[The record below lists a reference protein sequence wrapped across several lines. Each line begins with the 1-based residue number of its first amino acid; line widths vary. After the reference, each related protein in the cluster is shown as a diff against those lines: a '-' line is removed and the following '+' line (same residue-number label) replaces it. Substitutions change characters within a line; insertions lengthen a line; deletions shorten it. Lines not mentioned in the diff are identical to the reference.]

1 MKTIRQLVWI
11 LAAACTCIIARAE
24 EAPVI
29 DWKALPKDTAALA
42 TPQATAIADNLLAY
56 QYKSGGWPKNVAM
69 EKPLSDAD
77 RATLAARDET
87 KRDGEHTPTID
98 NGATTSQ
105 IRFLSAVFTATGHE
119 RHRDAALRGL
129 DYLFAAQYPNGG
141 WPQFFPLRKGYYTH
155 ITFNDD
161 ATRNVL
167 EIVRDVAAGKA
178 PYSFVDETRRTR
190 AADALKRGIEC
201 VLRCQIVVDGKL
213 TVWAAQHD
221 ENTFAPASARKFEP
235 ACFTAQESAGLVRFL
250 MSIEEPSPAIV
261 ASVQGAVVWF
271 ERTKLTGIRFD
282 RVKTPEGRDGI
293 VTQDPNAT
301 PIWARF
307 YELGTERPIF
317 IGRDEVIHY
326 NLTEIE
332 RERRGGYAWY
342 DDRPAEILKKFPSW
356 AARNKVR

>member
-1 MKTIRQLVWI
+1 MFIRTAFVAI
-11 LAAACTCIIARAE
+11 LALAAGSLPAAVRWSEVSRQPSAWYASDEAR
-24 EAPVI
+24 
-29 DWKALPKDTAALA
+29 
-42 TPQATAIADNLLAY
+42 AIADNVIAY
-56 QYKSGGWPKNVAM
+56 QTPSGGWQKNTDMTVAPAKA
-69 EKPLSDAD
+69 EADAN
-77 RATLAARDET
+77 ATSS
-87 KRDGEHTPTID
+87 EHAPTID

-105 IRFLSAVFTATGHE
+105 IRFLATVFEANGQE

-129 DYLFAAQYPNGG
+129 DYLFAAQYANGG

-167 EIVRDVAAGKA
+167 EIVRDVAAGVK
-178 PYSFVDETRRTR
+178 PYGFVDEARRTR
-190 AADALKRGIEC
+190 ATDALKRGIDC
-201 VLRCQIVVDGKL
+201 ILRCQIVVDGKP

-221 ENTFAPASARKFEP
+221 ENTFAPAPARKFEP

-250 MSIEEPSPAIV
+250 MSLDKPSPEIL
-261 ASVQGAVVWF
+261 ASVQGAVAWF
-271 ERTKLTGIRFD
+271 ERTKLTGIRFN
-282 RVKTPEGRDGI
+282 RIKTPEGKDG
-293 VTQDPNAT
+293 VVVPDPDAP

-326 NLTEIE
+326 SLAEIE

-342 DDRPAEILKKFPSW
+342 DDRPAEILKKYPSW
-356 AARNKVR
+356 ANRNAKP

>member
-1 MKTIRQLVWI
+1 MNTVSRLLLV
-11 LAAACTCIIARAE
+11 LAFVATRSAAYAQQ
-24 EAPVI
+24 PL
-29 DWKALPKDTAALA
+29 DWKAAPKDLALLA
-42 TPQATAIADNLLAY
+42 TPEATAIADNLLAY
-56 QYKSGGWPKNVAM
+56 QFKSGGWPKNLAM
-69 EKPLSDAD
+69 EKTLTDAD
-77 RATLAARDET
+77 RAALAAREENLS
-87 KRDGEHTPTID
+87 KGESVATID
-98 NGATTSQ
+98 NGATTTQ
-105 IRFLSAVFTATGHE
+105 VRFLAAVFTANGHE

-141 WPQFFPLRKGYYTH
+141 WPQFFPLRKGYYSH

-167 EIVRDVAAGKA
+167 EIVRDVASGKA
-178 PYSFVDETRRTR
+178 PYAFVDEPRRIR

-201 VLRCQIVVDGKL
+201 VLRCQIVVDGKP

-221 ENTFAPASARKFEP
+221 ENTFAPAAARKFEP
-235 ACFTAQESAGLVRFL
+235 ACFTAQESASLVRFL
-250 MSIEEPSPAIV
+250 MSLENPSPEIV
-261 ASVQGAVVWF
+261 ASVQGAVIWF
-271 ERTKLTGIRFD
+271 ERTKLTGIRFE

-293 VTQDPNAT
+293 VTPDPAAT
-301 PIWARF
+301 AIWARF

-326 NLTEIE
+326 SLNEIE

-342 DDRPAEILKKFPSW
+342 DDRPAEVLKKYPSW